1 MTMTPDL
8 LKTIIIVIPLL
19 FFGVALLRMLQQG
32 KIKNI
37 TAGKDGIA
45 IDMNSVDKR
54 MESKHYLDKLIREID
69 STVEFRM
76 YKYTIDAGRDL
87 QRIVNRASSVCTPT
101 LYMAS
106 AELRNIL
113 YQALREN
120 DFKNKLAQPNRKSYI
135 TAKLQDMETAYADML
150 LVNERQDCTLSNKT
164 IQLPGFDAIK
174 EGLVGALELWTDN
187 IRKTITRGCEK
198 KIEAYTQ
205 YNQVFMEA
213 KDEYFMNVVK
223 NCIEKN
229 KKYIDAL
236 TD

>member
-1 MTMTPDL
+1 MTPDL

-19 FFGVALLRMLQQG
+19 FFGIALLRMLQQG

-69 STVEFRM
+69 GMIEFRN
-76 YKYTIDAGRDL
+76 YKYTIDAGREL
-87 QRIVNRASSVCTPT
+87 QRIINRASSVCTPT

-106 AELRNIL
+106 EELRKIL

-120 DFKNKLAQPNRKSYI
+120 DFKNKLAKANRKNYI
-135 TAKLQDMETAYADML
+135 EDKLRDMGTAYDDML
-150 LVNERQDCTLSNKT
+150 LVHERQDCSISNKE
-164 IQLPGFDAIK
+164 IQLPGFDSIK
-174 EGLVGALELWTDN
+174 EGLVGALGVWTDN
-187 IRKTITRGCEK
+187 IRKTITSGCEK
-198 KIEAYTQ
+198 KIESYTQ
-205 YNQVFMEA
+205 YMQVFMEA
-213 KDEYFMNVVK
+213 KDEYFINVVK

-229 KKYIDAL
+229 KKYIEAL
-236 TD
+236 SD